1 MDRTSQSESIE
12 QLRHVALSF
21 PIIDNHAHNL
31 ILPTHA
37 DTIPFETITSEAQGR
52 ALRDTFKSLAHLR
65 AVRQLRELY
74 QLSEDANWSDILEQR
89 EEWLRSDAERFN
101 QRCFEGVTA
110 LLIDDGLAGPG
121 KVHPYD
127 WHDRYTDAPS
137 KRIVRI
143 ETVAERLMEAIVKD
157 ADEDDLGRTHFYTES
172 WTTFMD
178 DFERKIQEAVD
189 DPEVVGFKTV
199 ICYRTGLDVE
209 EDYERAAKAVGYP
222 FERYVKSCVRKR
234 SFRIER
240 KALND
245 YLVLRT
251 LEILSDGLARSDDF
265 SKPLQLHAGLG
276 DNDIDLSLS
285 NPAFLQPLIENYPNV
300 PFVILHSAYP
310 YTREA
315 GYLATVYKHVYLD
328 IGEVFPMVS
337 RDGQRAILRQALEL
351 VPCSK
356 LLYSSDGHWFP
367 ETFWLANKQFREV
380 WLDLLIEYVEK
391 TDLTTHQAIGMT
403 KDILFNNSNTLY
415 KLGYEPLYS
424 EIPQEAPKQLTY
436 NLKNASEPQSR
447 SQSQPTP
454 VPIPMPSPP
463 HRNIGPRSD
472 SQVSPGDRS
481 VGPYD
486 APPFPPPS
494 RVTSQLYDVA
504 RFNDFMQQDP
514 NIKFVY
520 IQWIDYMATMRVRIL
535 PIKEF
540 TRIIY
545 EGERIGISQG
555 NTGTLQNDTLT
566 PVVNTKGQI
575 YVQPDLRSLRRAHD
589 KDPLKAATVLSYWRS
604 EDGHPLPACPRSNLE
619 TLITELQ
626 YKYNTTLQV
635 GFEIEVTFLT
645 RDKPLNPFNSQ
656 APQQTYEGVTKVHAW
671 STLTPAQWLQTPMLA
686 EIATSLSDM
695 GIDLQQF
702 HAESGPGQYEFIL
715 PPAPPL
721 LAIDTLIQTRQVI
734 AQIAALHG
742 LRATLH
748 PKPFGQKGAGSAAH
762 AHISMQ
768 PPNRDKN
775 FFVGGVLKH
784 LPALCAFTMP
794 DAQSYGRV
802 VDDQWT
808 GGTWVS
814 WGTQNRECPLRR
826 VVDGRW
832 EIRCLDGLANMYFV
846 MAGIVA
852 AGMMGL
858 SAAPASAL
866 PAQTHDQTITGAT
879 EHGAVGLAEGN
890 ERPQQPVP
898 EVEQG
903 YKELDLPVNPSTL
916 DDEGRARYGILRRMP
931 RSFQEAFARLKA
943 DGELKEALGSEMV
956 RDYLTMKDHEQDML
970 DKMGE
975 LERREW
981 LIERY

>member
-1 MDRTSQSESIE
+1 MEPSNSPTYSIE
-12 QLRHVALSF
+12 QLRHVALHF

-65 AVRQLRELY
+65 AARQLRELY
-74 QLSEDANWSDILEQR
+74 QLDENASWTEILEQR
-89 EEWLRSDAERFN
+89 EEWLHSDHERLN

-110 LLIDDGLAGPG
+110 LLIDDGLAEPG

-143 ETVAERLMEAIVKD
+143 ETVAERLMEDIVKD
-157 ADEDDLGRTHFYTES
+157 SDEDDLGKAHFYTKT

-178 DFERKIQEAVD
+178 DFERKIQDSID
-189 DPEVVGFKTV
+189 DREVVGFKSV

-251 LEILSDGLARSDDF
+251 LEILSDHVGRSDDF
-265 SKPLQLHAGLG
+265 SKPLQLHTGLG

-337 RDGQRAILRQALEL
+337 RDGQKAILRQALEL
-351 VPCSK
+351 VPGSK

-380 WLDLLIEYVEK
+380 WLELLIEYVEK
-391 TDLTTHQAIGMT
+391 TDLTTNQAIGMT
-403 KDILFNNSNTLY
+403 RDILFNNSNALY
-415 KLGYEPLYS
+415 KLRYEALFTD
-424 EIPQEAPKQLTY
+424 IPPEPPKQLTF
-436 NLKNASEPQSR
+436 NPKSVEEPQPR
-447 SQSQPTP
+447 PQSQIQPPIT
-454 VPIPMPSPP
+454 PIPMPSPP
-463 HRNIGPRSD
+463 RRSTASRSD
-472 SQVSPGDRS
+472 SQISPGQRS
-481 VGPYD
+481 ASPYE
-486 APPFPPPS
+486 PPPGPPPGF
-494 RVTSQLYDVA
+494 SQLYDVA
-504 RFNDFMQQDP
+504 LFDDFRRQNP
-514 NIKFVY
+514 SVNFVY
-520 IQWIDYMATMRVRIL
+520 VQWLDYMATMRVRVL

-545 EGERIGISQG
+545 EGQRIGIAQG
-555 NTGTLQNDTLT
+555 NTGTLQNDALT
-566 PVVNTKGQI
+566 PVVNTTGQI
-575 YVQPDLRSLRRAHD
+575 YVEPDLRSLCRAHD
-589 KDPLKAATVLSYWRS
+589 KDPLKAATVMSYWRS
-604 EDGHPLPACPRSNLE
+604 EDGRPLPSCPRNNLDS
-619 TLITELQ
+619 LVRELQ
-626 YKYNTTLQV
+626 EKYNTTLQV
-635 GFEIEVTFLT
+635 GFEIEVTFLSH
-645 RDKPLNPFNSQ
+645 DKPINPFNSEQ
-656 APQQTYEGVTKVHAW
+656 KQSTYAPVTDVHAW
-671 STLTPAQWLQTPMLA
+671 STLTPTQWLQTTMLG
-686 EIATSLSDM
+686 EIATSLATM

-721 LAIDTLIQTRQVI
+721 LAIDTLLQTRQVI

-742 LRATLH
+742 ARATLH
-748 PKPFGQKGAGSAAH
+748 PKPFGAKGAGSAAH
-762 AHISMQ
+762 AHISLQ
-768 PPNRDKN
+768 PPARDKD

-802 VDDQWT
+802 ADDQWS
-808 GGTWVS
+808 GGSWVA

-826 VVDGRW
+826 VEEGRW
-832 EIRCLDGLANMYFV
+832 EVRCLDGLANMYFV
-846 MAGIVA
+846 IAGVVA
-852 AGMMGL
+852 AGMLGL
-858 SAAPASAL
+858 SSVSAAP
-866 PAQTHDQTITGAT
+866 PVPGPVYDQAGPGAA
-879 EHGAVGLAEGN
+879 EHGGVGLAEG
-890 ERPQQPVP
+890 EDRLRQSGS
-898 EVEQG
+898 EAA
-903 YKELDLPVNPSTL
+903 YKEMDLPVNPSTL
-916 DDEGRARYGILRRMP
+916 DDEGRARYGITRKMPKSFDEAYSALR
-931 RSFQEAFARLKA
+931 A
-943 DGELKEALGSEMV
+943 DGQLKEALGSGLV
-956 RDYLTMKDHEQDML
+956 RDYLTMKDYEQEML
-970 DKMGE
+970 DKMDE
-975 LERREW
+975 AKRREW

>member
-1 MDRTSQSESIE
+1 MERNTSPPEPTIE
-12 QLRHVALSF
+12 QLRHVALNF

-37 DTIPFETITSEAQGR
+37 DSIPFESITSEAQGR

-65 AVRQLRELY
+65 AAKQLRELY
-74 QLSEDANWSDILEQR
+74 ELDDKANWDDILEQR
-89 EEWLRSDAERFN
+89 EEWLRSDPERFT
-101 QRCFEGVTA
+101 QRCFEGVSA
-110 LLIDDGLAGPG
+110 LLIDDSLAGPG

-127 WHDRYTDAPS
+127 WHDRYTDAPC

-157 ADEDDLGRTHFYTES
+157 AEEDDLGKSSFYTETWVS
-172 WTTFMD
+172 FMD
-178 DFERKIQEAVD
+178 DFEREIQEAID
-189 DPEVVGFKTV
+189 NPEVVGFKTV
-199 ICYRTGLDVE
+199 ICYRTGLDIE

-240 KALND
+240 KPLND

-251 LEILSDGLARSDDF
+251 LEILSDGLSRSESF
-265 SKPLQLHAGLG
+265 SKPLQLHTGLG

-285 NPAFLQPLIENYPNV
+285 NPAFLQPLIENYTSV

-351 VPCSK
+351 VPGSK

-380 WLDLLIEYVEK
+380 WLELLVEYVEK
-391 TDLTTHQAIGMT
+391 TDLTPQHAIGMT
-403 KDILFNNSNTLY
+403 KDILFNNSNALY
-415 KLGYEPLYS
+415 DLPYEALFN
-424 EIPQEAPKQLTY
+424 EIPREPPKQLTY
-436 NLKNASEPQSR
+436 NLKSAQEPQP
-447 SQSQPTP
+447 QPQP

-463 HRNIGPRSD
+463 KRSAAVRSD
-472 SQVSPGDRS
+472 SEVSPGQRS
-481 VGPYD
+481 ASPYD
-486 APPFPPPS
+486 PPPFPPPPK
-494 RVTSQLYDVA
+494 TSHVYDVA
-504 RFNDFMQQDP
+504 RFDDFMRQNP
-514 NIKFVY
+514 GIKFVY
-520 IQWIDYMATMRVRIL
+520 VQWLDYMATMRVRIL

-540 TRIIY
+540 KRIVY
-545 EGERIGISQG
+545 EGQRIGISQG
-555 NTGTLQNDTLT
+555 NTGTLQDDTLT
-566 PVVNTKGQI
+566 SVVNTKGQI
-575 YVQPDLRSLRRAHD
+575 YVEPDLRSLRRAHD

-604 EDGHPLPACPRSNLE
+604 EDGSPLPSCPRNNLE
-619 TLITELQ
+619 TLISELQ
-626 YKYNTTLQV
+626 YKHDTTLQV
-635 GFEIEVTFLT
+635 GFEIEITFLS

-656 APQQTYEGVTKVHAW
+656 APQPAFAPVTSVHAW
-671 STLTPAQWLQTPMLA
+671 STLTPTQWLQTPMLA

-702 HAESGPGQYEFIL
+702 HAESGAGQYEFIL

-721 LAIDTLIQTRQVI
+721 LAIDNLIQTRQVI
-734 AQIAALHG
+734 AQVAALHG

-748 PKPFGQKGAGSAAH
+748 PKPFGDAGAGSAAH
-762 AHISMQ
+762 AHISLHPSTQ
-768 PPNRDKN
+768 DKA

-784 LPALCAFTMP
+784 LPALCALMMP
-794 DAQSYGRV
+794 DAQSYSRV
-802 VDDQWT
+802 ADDQWT

-826 VVDGRW
+826 VEDGRW
-832 EIRCLDGLANMYFV
+832 EIRCIDGLAHMYFA
-846 MAGIVA
+846 MAGIIA
-852 AGMMGL
+852 AGMLGL
-858 SAAPASAL
+858 SSAPA
-866 PAQTHDQTITGAT
+866 PGPVHDQTVPGAT
-879 EHGAVGLAEGN
+879 EHGGVGFEDS
-890 ERPQQPVP
+890 QQRRS
-898 EVEQG
+898 QSAAG
-903 YKELDLPVNPSTL
+903 YKELDVPVNPSTL
-916 DDEGRARYGILRRMP
+916 DEQGRAQYGITQKLP
-931 RSFQEAFARLKA
+931 PSFQHALRALEADSA
-943 DGELKEALGSEMV
+943 LKEALEPEIV
-956 RDYLTMKDHEQDML
+956 KDYVTMKQHEQAML
-970 DKMGE
+970 DKMNEG
-975 LERREW
+975 ERREW